1 LSFISKDICTQSAG
15 AAVHIWKVSVN
26 HSFTKLMMN
35 NREGSK
41 KKICD
46 TNPLVVVSKRGENGE
61 ISNKV

>member
-1 LSFISKDICTQSAG
+1 LSFISKEICTQSAG
-15 AAVHIWKVSVN
+15 APVHIWKVRVN
-26 HSFTKLMMN
+26 HSHTKLMMN

-46 TNPLVVVSKRGENGE
+46 TNPLVVVVKKGENWE